1 MAAWSSVLLVL
12 FAVLILVI
20 TFWLLD
26 RMFIDIKG
34 KYVLI
39 TGCDSGFGNLLA
51 RRLDNR
57 RGCHVIAACL
67 TEAGRTELDSVTSSR
82 VTTIV
87 MDIRSSES
95 ILIARDRVS
104 SIIPKGKGLWGLV
117 NNAGII
123 SAMGLPHWHSRQEVS
138 HVMEVNLLGTIDV
151 TNTFFP
157 LVREAKGRVV
167 NVSSGVALFPSAGSY
182 YAVSKAGVEAYSDYV
197 RASCQIS
204 GVSVHIIEP
213 GSFKSS
219 FVNPQTT
226 KDLLRKLWDRLPEEE
241 RQDFG
246 GEMAY
251 KALELTLAEALEM
264 ASPKLHLVTDAMEHA
279 LCGRF
284 PWRRYLPGL
293 EAKLFYKFFSLLPAF
308 FTDFVFAFAFSFLLK
323 RNLKRVSK
331 ATS

>member
-1 MAAWSSVLLVL
+1 MEDWSSVLFVL
-12 FAVLILVI
+12 ITVFILVI

-26 RMFIDIKG
+26 RMFIDITG

-67 TEAGRTELDSVTSSR
+67 TEAGMRDLGSVTSSM
-82 VTTIV
+82 VTTIL
-87 MDIRSSES
+87 MDIGSNES
-95 ILIARDRVS
+95 ILSAHDHVL
-104 SIIPKGKGLWGLV
+104 SIIPRGKGLWGLV

-167 NVSSGVALFPSAGSY
+167 NVSSGLALFPTAGSY
-182 YAVSKAGVEAYSDYV
+182 YAVSKAGVEAYSDFI
-197 RASCQIS
+197 RTSMQLS

-213 GSFKSS
+213 GSCKTS
-219 FVNPQTT
+219 FLNLQTT
-226 KDLLRKLWDRLPEEE
+226 KDSLRRLWNRLPLEE

-251 KALELTLAEALEM
+251 KTQGL
-264 ASPKLHLVTDAMEHA
+264 LVLVCAA
-279 LCGRF
+279 
-284 PWRRYLPGL
+284 
-293 EAKLFYKFFSLLPAF
+293 AA
-308 FTDFVFAFAFSFLLK
+308 VFACRVLDRIRVDIGGKHVSITGCESGFGNLFA
-323 RNLKRVSK
+323 RNLDRRWG
-331 ATS
+331 T